1 MSKEQTKAGVD
12 VGAVVTTR
20 DDDLA
25 WENLVAL
32 IPTHISFNNVPAGT
46 GFDGSDFEPVVKQ
59 RRPIL
64 VSYQEDTEDNRN
76 AFYAALLEIPWLAP
90 KVRNAIV
97 RELGRSPREED
108 VGIERARNLTMRMMI
123 NERKELMRKNGD
135 RPRGG
140 VHEAAVAAIAHEQGL
155 SVSALKWRLRGL
167 KRPW

>member
-1 MSKEQTKAGVD
+1 MAKKQTTAGVD
-12 VGAVVTTR
+12 VGAIVTTR
-20 DDDLA
+20 DDDWA

-32 IPTHISFNNVPAGT
+32 IPTHISFNNVPPGT

-64 VSYQEDTEDNRN
+64 VSYQEDTEDNRK

-90 KVRNAIV
+90 KVRNAIL